1 MDVRWHFIVVLICI
15 SMIISNVGYFFHVP
29 FGHLCVEKCL
39 FRSLVHF
46 FFLIGLFVF
55 LILSYISCLY
65 ILEINHLSVA
75 LFADIFSQSIG
86 CLLILSMACFAVQK
100 LLSLTRPHFLIFVF
114 IFITLGD
121 YPKWYCCLTYLC
133 QSVLPVFL
141 SVSFIVSSLTFRLLI
156 HFEFNFI
163 CGVKECPNF
172 ILLHVA

>member
-1 MDVRWHFIVVLICI
+1 
-15 SMIISNVGYFFHVP
+15 MIISNVGYFFHVP

-46 FFLIGLFVF
+46 F

-121 YPKWYCCLTYLC
+121 YPK
-133 QSVLPVFL
+133 
-141 SVSFIVSSLTFRLLI
+141 
-156 HFEFNFI
+156 
-163 CGVKECPNF
+163 
-172 ILLHVA
+172 